1 MVTRFPLIPTVVAVA
16 AALCSSLAFAAT
28 EEARRLL
35 NEGRAAQALNVL
47 ETHLEGSPQDAEA
60 RFLRGLALSRT
71 GRRDQAIEVFAN
83 LTRDYPQLPEPYNN
97 LAVIYAQQGDY
108 EKARDALEAAL
119 ATHPSYA
126 TAHENLG
133 DIYAALA
140 SASYNRALML
150 DESNP
155 TARQKLKL
163 MERLGA
169 SLPATRPNLSAPA
182 EQPATAA
189 TSPAGSSD
197 AAAASSV
204 SSASDA
210 SSPAVDRAAPPAAA
224 TPAAAAPSST
234 AERATRERISAA
246 VYDWAQAWQKQE
258 VEAYLDAYAPD
269 FDPAGGLSRSAWEAQ
284 RRDRVSSPNRIVVRV
299 RDPDI
304 QIVSPDRARVTFQQ
318 EYESDNYSDVT
329 TKVLDL
335 RRVDDRWLILRET
348 TR

>member
-1 MVTRFPLIPTVVAVA
+1 MVARFRLIPMVAALA
-16 AALCSSLAFAAT
+16 AALCSSLAFAST

-35 NEGRAAQALNVL
+35 NEGRASQALNVL
-47 ETHLEGSPQDAEA
+47 EKHLEGSPQDAEA

-71 GRRDQAIEVFAN
+71 GRRDQAIDVFSN

-150 DESNP
+150 DEDNP
-155 TARQKLKL
+155 SARQKLKL

-169 SLPATRPNLSAPA
+169 SLPASRPNLTAPA
-182 EQPATAA
+182 ESASGGQEATAA
-189 TSPAGSSD
+189 ADAGGTGNASE
-197 AAAASSV
+197 AAAG
-204 SSASDA
+204 
-210 SSPAVDRAAPPAAA
+210 AA
-224 TPAAAAPSST
+224 TGAPASIADSAAQPAAAAPTSS
-234 AERATRERISAA
+234 AERARRERISAA
-246 VYDWAQAWQKQE
+246 IYDWAQAWQNQN

-269 FDPAGGLSRSAWEAQ
+269 FSPAGGLSRSAWEAQ
-284 RRDRVSSPNRIVVRV
+284 RRERVSSPDRIVVRV

-304 QIVSPDRARVTFQQ
+304 QVVSPDRARVTFTQ
-318 EYESDNYSDVT
+318 EYESDSYSDVT
-329 TKVLDL
+329 SKVLDL
-335 RRVDDRWLILRET
+335 RRSGDRWLILRET

>member
-1 MVTRFPLIPTVVAVA
+1 MVTRFPLIPAVVTLV
-16 AALCSSLAFAAT
+16 AALCSSLAFAST

-47 ETHLEGSPQDAEA
+47 EKHLEGSPQDAEA

-150 DESNP
+150 DENNP
-155 TARQKLKL
+155 SARQKLKL

-169 SLPATRPNLSAPA
+169 SLPATRPNLTATERSDSTPVQPSDDAPASAGATTPTETATPAPASSAPA
-182 EQPATAA
+182 
-189 TSPAGSSD
+189 
-197 AAAASSV
+197 
-204 SSASDA
+204 
-210 SSPAVDRAAPPAAA
+210 AAP
-224 TPAAAAPSST
+224 APTST

-246 VYDWAQAWQKQE
+246 VYDWAQAWQNQQ
-258 VEAYLDAYAPD
+258 VDAYLDAYAPD

-284 RRDRVSSPNRIVVRV
+284 RRERVRSPERIVVRV

-304 QIVSPDRARVTFQQ
+304 QIVDSDRARVTFQQ
-318 EYESDNYSDVT
+318 EYESDSYSDVT

-335 RRVDDRWLILRET
+335 RRIGDRWLILRET

>member
-1 MVTRFPLIPTVVAVA
+1 MVARFRLIPMVA
-16 AALCSSLAFAAT
+16 ALAAVLCSSLSFAST

-47 ETHLEGSPQDAEA
+47 EQHLEGSPQDAEA

-71 GRRDQAIEVFAN
+71 GRRDQAIEVFSN

-150 DESNP
+150 DEENP
-155 TARQKLKL
+155 SAREKLKL

-169 SLPATRPNLSAPA
+169 SLPATRPAL
-182 EQPATAA
+182 T
-189 TSPAGSSD
+189 
-197 AAAASSV
+197 
-204 SSASDA
+204 
-210 SSPAVDRAAPPAAA
+210 APPAAA
-224 TPAAAAPSST
+224 DSGQASATDSGSPQPPVDAPEASGDAASAPTSTADSAASAPTAAPMTS
-234 AERATRERISAA
+234 AERARRERISAA
-246 VYDWAQAWQKQE
+246 VYDWAQAWQNQN

-269 FDPAGGLSRSAWEAQ
+269 FNPAGGLSRSAWADQ
-284 RRDRVSSPNRIVVRV
+284 RRERVSSPDRIVVRV

-304 QIVSPDRARVTFQQ
+304 QVVSPDRARVTFEQ
-318 EYESDNYSDVT
+318 EYESDSYSDVT
-329 TKVLDL
+329 SKVLDL
-335 RRVDDRWLILRET
+335 RRSGDRWLILRET

>member
-1 MVTRFPLIPTVVAVA
+1 MVTRFPLIPAVVTLV
-16 AALCSSLAFAAT
+16 AALCSSLAFAST

-47 ETHLEGSPQDAEA
+47 EKHLEGSPQDAEA

-150 DESNP
+150 DENNP
-155 TARQKLKL
+155 SARQKLKL

-169 SLPATRPNLSAPA
+169 SLPATRPNLTATERSDSTPAQPSDDAPA
-182 EQPATAA
+182 SAGAT
-189 TSPAGSSD
+189 TPTET
-197 AAAASSV
+197 
-204 SSASDA
+204 
-210 SSPAVDRAAPPAAA
+210 A
-224 TPAAAAPSST
+224 TPGARQQCPGRGPCAHFHRRTRHP
-234 AERATRERISAA
+234 RAH
-246 VYDWAQAWQKQE
+246 
-258 VEAYLDAYAPD
+258 L
-269 FDPAGGLSRSAWEAQ
+269 GSR
-284 RRDRVSSPNRIVVRV
+284 
-299 RDPDI
+299 
-304 QIVSPDRARVTFQQ
+304 
-318 EYESDNYSDVT
+318 
-329 TKVLDL
+329 L
-335 RRVDDRWLILRET
+335 
-348 TR
+348 